1 MSFTPFARYRN
12 FTLANLKSLLEV
24 YPNMADSISWDFAKN
39 LAEEQLKGY
48 KRTAYQQACQLGLED
63 RSTNSFKVHNY
74 LYTFDDNNLTRYLV
88 FWFKT
93 YYAPNPYVKSEDE
106 AFLLYCRLCEDIL
119 QSENHSVGFEEF
131 VEKNIGGK
139 SDDILLNAI
148 KAYASPVKYKKVGN
162 DDVLYVS
169 EADVTAVESEIAFIK
184 TNFPIGESKSERD
197 FFERFSYQNFCKF
210 YDESVDPSVK
220 DGEGLE
226 NVDDPRKELPFN
238 QSKECARQLVD
249 CIYDIDKFRRISSLL
264 KNNDKN
270 IKIVTDDLG
279 GNYLRYMF
287 AKSSSDLYENNTRV
301 FIDKNYKIL
310 VDGNL
315 EICRLSNQWVSSEL
329 IEGTTSGLFLKAL
342 ISIINTNYS
351 DAIKIYEE
359 GGKWYLEFLMKKF
372 KLEELPNYFDNDF
385 AHRYIS
391 SLIAKPFV
399 ILTGNSGTGK
409 TRIAKQISQY
419 LEKDVDGKRNWLIV
433 PVGADWTDNTKML
446 GFYNP
451 LEERY
456 VSTSTLDFI
465 LQASENP
472 SIPHFLILDEM
483 NLSHVERYFSDFLSA
498 MESDEEIPLYKK
510 PFHKE
515 DGEECEDVIPEKVRL
530 PKNLFVTGTV
540 NIDETTYMFSPKVLD
555 RSNVVEFNPKKD
567 DVLALMTGTSDIN
580 EIKVAEFGVAEG
592 FTALASEIRNGICNV
607 DADVFDQVRLFL
619 DAIYDELQESGF
631 EFAYR
636 TVKEIRQYFAAV
648 CELQKE
654 EFNLTRTMDEQIVQ
668 KILPKIY
675 GDRKQIGEL
684 LNTLEEKCQ
693 SGLGE
698 ESEEMT
704 LSLKKIEQMKKR
716 LDKYQ
721 YASFM

>member
-24 YPNMADSISWDFAKN
+24 YPDMAGSISWDFAKD
-39 LAEEQLKGY
+39 LAEERLKGY

-93 YYAPNPYVKSEDE
+93 YYAPNPYVKSDDE

-119 QSENHSVGFEEF
+119 QSENHSVSFEEF

-148 KAYASPVKYKKVGN
+148 KAFAAPVKYKKVGN
-162 DDVLYVS
+162 DDILYVS
-169 EADVTAVESEIAFIK
+169 DEDVTAVESEIAFIK

-210 YDESVDPSVK
+210 YDELEDPLVK
-220 DGEGLE
+220 DGEELE
-226 NVDDPRKELPFN
+226 NDYDTRIELPFK
-238 QSKECARQLVD
+238 QSKKCAQQLVD
-249 CIYDIDKFRRISSLL
+249 CIYGIDKFKRISSLL
-264 KNNDKN
+264 KINDKN

-279 GNYLRYMF
+279 GNYLRYIF
-287 AKSSSDLYENNTRV
+287 PRTSSDSYNDESRV
-301 FIDKNYKIL
+301 FLEKEYEIP
-310 VDGNL
+310 VDDSL
-315 EICRLSNQWVSSEL
+315 EICRLSNQWVSTEL
-329 IEGTTSGLFLKAL
+329 NEATSSGLSLIAL
-342 ISIINTNYS
+342 ISIINANYS
-351 DAIKIYEE
+351 DVIKIYEE
-359 GGKWYLEFLMKKF
+359 DGKWYLDILMRKF
-372 KLEELPNYFDNDF
+372 KLEELPNCFDSDF
-385 AHRYIS
+385 AQRYIS

-433 PVGADWTDNTKML
+433 LVGADWTDNTKML

-456 VSTSTLDFI
+456 VSTPTLDFI
-465 LQASENP
+465 LQASENV

-510 PFHKE
+510 PVQVGNTE
-515 DGEECEDVIPEKVRL
+515 DSEEVIPEKIRL

-555 RSNVVEFNPKKD
+555 RSNVVEFKPEKD
-567 DVLALMTGTSDIN
+567 DVLKLMTGATDVN
-580 EIKVAEFGVAEG
+580 KVEAADFGVAEG
-592 FTALASEIRNGICNV
+592 FTVLASEIRKGVCNV
-607 DADVFDQVRLFL
+607 DADELDKVKLFL
-619 DAIYDELQESGF
+619 DGIYDELQESGF

-636 TVKEIRQYFAAV
+636 TVKEIRQYFAAAY
-648 CELQKE
+648 ELQKD

-684 LNTLEEKCQ
+684 LDTLEEKCKNGIED
-693 SGLGE
+693 S
-698 ESEEMT
+698 SEEMT

>member
-24 YPNMADSISWDFAKN
+24 YPDMAGSISWDSAKD

-93 YYAPNPYVKSEDE
+93 YYAPNPYVKSDDE

-119 QSENHSVGFEEF
+119 QSENHSVSFEEF
-131 VEKNIGGK
+131 VVKNIGGK

-148 KAYASPVKYKKVGN
+148 KAFAAPVKYKKVGN
-162 DDVLYVS
+162 DDILYVS
-169 EADVTAVESEIAFIK
+169 DEDVTAVENEMAFIK

-210 YDESVDPSVK
+210 YDEPENPLVK
-220 DGEGLE
+220 DGGELE
-226 NVDDPRKELPFN
+226 NVYDTRIELPFK
-238 QSKECARQLVD
+238 QSKKCAQQLVD
-249 CIYDIDKFRRISSLL
+249 CIYGIDKFKRISSLL
-264 KNNDKN
+264 KINDKN

-279 GNYLRYMF
+279 GNYLGYIFPRT
-287 AKSSSDLYENNTRV
+287 S
-301 FIDKNYKIL
+301 
-310 VDGNL
+310 
-315 EICRLSNQWVSSEL
+315 SNQWVSTEL
-329 IEGTTSGLFLKAL
+329 NEATSSGLSLIAL
-342 ISIINTNYS
+342 ISIINANYS
-351 DAIKIYEE
+351 DVIKLYEE
-359 GGKWYLEFLMKKF
+359 DGKWYLDILMKEF
-372 KLEELPNYFDNDF
+372 KLEELPNCFDSDF
-385 AHRYIS
+385 AQRYIS

-451 LEERY
+451 LEEKY
-456 VSTSTLDFI
+456 VSTPTLDFI
-465 LQASENP
+465 LQACENP

-510 PFHKE
+510 PVKE
-515 DGEECEDVIPEKVRL
+515 EDTEEYEDAIPEKIHL

-555 RSNVVEFNPKKD
+555 RSNVVEFKPEKD
-567 DVLALMTGTSDIN
+567 DVLKLMTGASDVNII
-580 EIKVAEFGVAEG
+580 ETADFGVAEG
-592 FTALASEIRNGICNV
+592 FTALASEIRNGVCNV
-607 DADVFDQVRLFL
+607 DADVLEKVKLFL
-619 DAIYDELQESGF
+619 DGIYDELQESGF

-636 TVKEIRQYFAAV
+636 TVKEIRQYFAAA

-654 EFNLTRTMDEQIVQ
+654 DFNLTRTMDEQIVQ

-693 SGLGE
+693 SGIGE
-698 ESEEMT
+698 DSEEMT

>member
-24 YPNMADSISWDFAKN
+24 YPDMAGSVSWDFAKDI
-39 LAEEQLKGY
+39 AEERLKGY

-63 RSTNSFKVHNY
+63 RSINSFKVHNY

-93 YYAPNPYVKSEDE
+93 YYAPNPYVKSDDE

-119 QSENHSVGFEEF
+119 QSENHAVGFEEF

-162 DDVLYVS
+162 DDILYVS
-169 EADVTAVESEIAFIK
+169 DEDITAVESEIAFIK
-184 TNFPIGESKSERD
+184 TNFPIGDSKSERE

-210 YDESVDPSVK
+210 YDELEDPSVK
-220 DGEGLE
+220 DGEELE
-226 NVDDPRKELPFN
+226 NVYDTRIELPFKR
-238 QSKECARQLVD
+238 SKKCAQQLVD
-249 CIYDIDKFRRISSLL
+249 CIYGIDKFKRISSLL
-264 KNNDKN
+264 IINDKN

-279 GNYLRYMF
+279 GNYLRYIF
-287 AKSSSDLYENNTRV
+287 PRTSSDSYNDESRV
-301 FIDKNYKIL
+301 FLEKEYEIP
-310 VDGNL
+310 VDGSI
-315 EICRLSNQWVSSEL
+315 EICRLSNQWVSTNLNEATS
-329 IEGTTSGLFLKAL
+329 SGLSLIAL
-342 ISIINTNYS
+342 INIINSNYS
-351 DAIKIYEE
+351 DVIKIYEE
-359 GGKWYLEFLMKKF
+359 DGKWYLDILMREF
-372 KLEELPNYFDNDF
+372 KLKELPNCFDSDF
-385 AHRYIS
+385 AQRYIS

-456 VSTSTLDFI
+456 VSTPTLDFI
-465 LQASENP
+465 LQACENP

-510 PFHKE
+510 SIKKE
-515 DGEECEDVIPEKVRL
+515 DTEKDEDVIPEKIRL

-555 RSNVVEFNPKKD
+555 RSNVVEFKPEKD
-567 DVLALMTGTSDIN
+567 DVLELITGASDVNII
-580 EIKVAEFGVAEG
+580 ETADFGVAEG
-592 FTALASEIRNGICNV
+592 FTSLALEIRNGVCNV
-607 DADVFDQVRLFL
+607 DTDVLEKVKLFL
-619 DAIYDELQESGF
+619 DGIYDELQESGF

-636 TVKEIRQYFAAV
+636 TVKEIRQYFAAA

-654 EFNLTRTMDEQIVQ
+654 GFNLTRTMDEQVVQ

-693 SGLGE
+693 SGIGE
-698 ESEEMT
+698 DSEEMT

>member
-24 YPNMADSISWDFAKN
+24 YPDMAGSISWDFAKD
-39 LAEEQLKGY
+39 LAEERLKGY

-93 YYAPNPYVKSEDE
+93 YYAPNPYVKSDDE

-119 QSENHSVGFEEF
+119 QSENHSVSFEEF

-148 KAYASPVKYKKVGN
+148 KAFAAPVKYKKVGN
-162 DDVLYVS
+162 DDILYVS
-169 EADVTAVESEIAFIK
+169 DEDVTAVESEIAFIK

-210 YDESVDPSVK
+210 YDELEDPLVK
-220 DGEGLE
+220 DGEELE
-226 NVDDPRKELPFN
+226 NDYDTRIELPFK
-238 QSKECARQLVD
+238 QSKKCAQQLVD
-249 CIYDIDKFRRISSLL
+249 CIYGIDKFKRISSLL
-264 KNNDKN
+264 KINDKN

-279 GNYLRYMF
+279 GNYLRYIF
-287 AKSSSDLYENNTRV
+287 PRTSSDSYNDESRV
-301 FIDKNYKIL
+301 FLEKEYEIP
-310 VDGNL
+310 VDDSL
-315 EICRLSNQWVSSEL
+315 EICRLSNQWVSTEL
-329 IEGTTSGLFLKAL
+329 NEATSSGLSLIAL
-342 ISIINTNYS
+342 ISIINANYS
-351 DAIKIYEE
+351 DVIKIYEE
-359 GGKWYLEFLMKKF
+359 DGKWYLDILMRKF
-372 KLEELPNYFDNDF
+372 KLEELPNCFDSDF
-385 AHRYIS
+385 AQRYIS

-456 VSTSTLDFI
+456 VSTPTLDFI
-465 LQASENP
+465 LQASENV

-510 PFHKE
+510 PVQVGNTE
-515 DGEECEDVIPEKVRL
+515 DSEEVIPEKIRL

-555 RSNVVEFNPKKD
+555 RSNVVEFKPEKD
-567 DVLALMTGTSDIN
+567 DVLKLMTGATDVN
-580 EIKVAEFGVAEG
+580 KVEAADFGVAEG
-592 FTALASEIRNGICNV
+592 FTVLASEIRKGVCNV
-607 DADVFDQVRLFL
+607 DADELDKVKLFL
-619 DAIYDELQESGF
+619 DGIYDELQESGF

-636 TVKEIRQYFAAV
+636 TVKEIRQYFAAAY
-648 CELQKE
+648 ELQKD

-684 LNTLEEKCQ
+684 LDTLEEKCKNGIED
-693 SGLGE
+693 S
-698 ESEEMT
+698 SEEMT

>member
-24 YPNMADSISWDFAKN
+24 YPDMAGAISWDLAKD

-48 KRTAYQQACQLGLED
+48 KKTAYQQACQLGLED

-74 LYTFDDNNLTRYLV
+74 LYTFDDNNLARYLV

-93 YYAPNPYVKSEDE
+93 YYVPNPYVKSDDE
-106 AFLLYCRLCEDIL
+106 AFLLYCQLCEDIL
-119 QSENHSVGFEEF
+119 HAEANSVSFENF

-148 KAYASPVKYKKVGN
+148 KAYAAPVKYKKSG
-162 DDVLYVS
+162 DDDILYIS
-169 EADVTAVESEIAFIK
+169 EADIPAVKSEIEFIK
-184 TNFPIGESKSERD
+184 MNFPIGEAKSVHD
-197 FFERFSYQNFCKF
+197 FFERFSYQNFCRF
-210 YDESVDPSVK
+210 YNEPVDPSVK
-220 DGEGLE
+220 DGVELE
-226 NVDDPRKELPFN
+226 TIDAPRNELPFN

-249 CIYDIDKFRRISSLL
+249 CIYGIDKFKRISLLL

-270 IKIVTDDLG
+270 IKIDTGDLG

-287 AKSSSDLYENNTRV
+287 AKTTSDLYDNNSRV
-301 FIDKNYKIL
+301 FTDRNYELLVEDK
-310 VDGNL
+310 L
-315 EICRLSNQWVSSEL
+315 EICRLSNQWVSTEL

-342 ISIINTNYS
+342 INIINANYS
-351 DAIKIYEE
+351 DVVRIYEE
-359 GGKWYLEFLMKKF
+359 NGKWYLEFLKKEF
-372 KLEELPNYFDNDF
+372 KLEELPNYFDKDF

-419 LEKDVDGKRNWLIV
+419 LEKDIDGKRNWLIV

-456 VSTSTLDFI
+456 VSTPILDFI
-465 LQASENP
+465 LQAYANQSV
-472 SIPHFLILDEM
+472 PHFLILDEM

-510 PFHKE
+510 PSHKE
-515 DGEECEDVIPEKVRL
+515 DSEKNEVEIPEKIRL
-530 PKNLFVTGTV
+530 PINLFVSGTV

-555 RSNVVEFNPKKD
+555 RSNVVEFKPKKD
-567 DVLALMTGTSDIN
+567 DVLKLMTGSSDGNTI
-580 EIKVAEFGVAEG
+580 EVADFGVAEG
-592 FTALASEIRNGICNV
+592 FMALAAEIRNGVCNV
-607 DADVFDQVRLFL
+607 DMDVLNQV
-619 DAIYDELQESGF
+619 
-631 EFAYR
+631 
-636 TVKEIRQYFAAV
+636 
-648 CELQKE
+648 
-654 EFNLTRTMDEQIVQ
+654 
-668 KILPKIY
+668 
-675 GDRKQIGEL
+675 
-684 LNTLEEKCQ
+684 
-693 SGLGE
+693 
-698 ESEEMT
+698 
-704 LSLKKIEQMKKR
+704 
-716 LDKYQ
+716 
-721 YASFM
+721 

>member
-24 YPNMADSISWDFAKN
+24 YPDMAGSIPWDEAKDFA
-39 LAEEQLKGY
+39 EEKSKGY

-63 RSTNSFKVHNY
+63 RSTKSFRIHNY
-74 LYTFDDNNLTRYLV
+74 LYTFDDDNLSRYLI

-93 YYAPNPYVKSEDE
+93 YFAPNPYVNSNDE

-119 QSENHSVGFEEF
+119 QSTQHEVSFEGF

-148 KAYASPVKYKKVGN
+148 KAYAAPVKYRKDG
-162 DDVLYVS
+162 DTDILYIS
-169 EADVTAVESEIAFIK
+169 DADIASVESEIAFI
-184 TNFPIGESKSERD
+184 NNSFPIGNAKSERE

-210 YDESVDPSVK
+210 YDEDVDPAVK
-220 DGEGLE
+220 DGEE
-226 NVDDPRKELPFN
+226 MQPVEDSRTELPFY

-249 CIYDIDKFRRISSLL
+249 CIYTIDRFSRISGLFQ
-264 KNNDKN
+264 NNDKN

-279 GNYLRYMF
+279 GNYLRYIF
-287 AKSSSDLYENNTRV
+287 AKSSSDMYENNTRV
-301 FIDKNYKIL
+301 FTEKEYEIS
-310 VDGNL
+310 VDNML
-315 EICRLSNQWVSSEL
+315 ETCRLSNQWVSSDLVEV
-329 IEGTTSGLFLKAL
+329 TTSGLYLKAL
-342 ISIINTNYS
+342 ISIINAKYS
-351 DAIKIYEE
+351 DVIRIYEE
-359 GGKWYLEFLMKKF
+359 DGKWYLEYAQQEF
-372 KLEELPNYFDNDF
+372 KIDELPDCFDSNF
-385 AHRYIS
+385 AKRYIN

-409 TRIAKQISQY
+409 TRIAKQFSQF
-419 LEKDVDGKRNWLIV
+419 LERTIDGKKNWLIV

-451 LEERY
+451 LEEKY
-456 VSTSTLDFI
+456 VSTPTLDFI
-465 LQASENP
+465 LQACKNP
-472 SIPHFLILDEM
+472 SVPHFLILDEM

-498 MESDEEIPLYKK
+498 MESDEEIPLYKLS
-510 PFHKE
+510 KE
-515 DGEECEDVIPEKVRL
+515 NDGVQLAEIPEKIRL

-555 RSNVVEFNPKKD
+555 RSNVVEFKPEKD
-567 DVLALMTGTSDIN
+567 DVLKLMTGTSDIN
-580 EIKVAEFGVAEG
+580 NVEAVGFGIAEA
-592 FTALASEIRNGICNV
+592 FTNLANTIRNGGC
-607 DADVFDQVRLFL
+607 DVEPDVLEKVKGFL
-619 DAIYDELQESGF
+619 ETIYENLQESGF

-636 TVKEIRQYFAAV
+636 TVKEIRQYFAAAY
-648 CELQKE
+648 ELKKD
-654 EFNLTRTMDEQIVQ
+654 EFNLTATMDEQIVQ

-675 GDRKQIGEL
+675 GDRKQIGDL
-684 LNTLEEKCQ
+684 LNVLEEKCRE
-693 SGLGE
+693 GLGE
-698 ESEEMT
+698 SSEEMT
-704 LSLKKIEQMKKR
+704 LSIKKIEQMKNR

>member
-24 YPNMADSISWDFAKN
+24 YPDMAGSISWDFAKD
-39 LAEEQLKGY
+39 LAEERLKGY

-93 YYAPNPYVKSEDE
+93 YYAPNPYVKSDDE

-119 QSENHSVGFEEF
+119 QSENHSVSFEEF

-148 KAYASPVKYKKVGN
+148 KAFAAPVKYKKVGN
-162 DDVLYVS
+162 DDILYVS
-169 EADVTAVESEIAFIK
+169 DEDVTAVESEITFIK
-184 TNFPIGESKSERD
+184 TNFPIGESKSERG

-210 YDESVDPSVK
+210 YDEPEDPLVK
-220 DGEGLE
+220 DGEELE
-226 NVDDPRKELPFN
+226 NDYDTRIELPFK
-238 QSKECARQLVD
+238 QSKKCAQQLVD
-249 CIYDIDKFRRISSLL
+249 CIYGIDKFKRISSLL
-264 KNNDKN
+264 KINDKN

-279 GNYLRYMF
+279 GNYLRYIF
-287 AKSSSDLYENNTRV
+287 PRTSSDSYNDESRV
-301 FIDKNYKIL
+301 FLEKEYEIP
-310 VDGNL
+310 VDDSL
-315 EICRLSNQWVSSEL
+315 EICRLSNQWVSTEL
-329 IEGTTSGLFLKAL
+329 NEATSSGLSLIAL
-342 ISIINTNYS
+342 ISIINANYS
-351 DAIKIYEE
+351 DVVKIYEE
-359 GGKWYLEFLMKKF
+359 DGKWYLDILMKEF
-372 KLEELPNYFDNDF
+372 KLEELPNCFDSDF
-385 AHRYIS
+385 VQRYIS

-456 VSTSTLDFI
+456 VSTPTLDFI
-465 LQASENP
+465 LQASENV

-510 PFHKE
+510 PVKKGDTE
-515 DGEECEDVIPEKVRL
+515 DSEDVIPEKIRL

-555 RSNVVEFNPKKD
+555 RSNVVEFKPEKD
-567 DVLALMTGTSDIN
+567 DVLKLMTGATDVN
-580 EIKVAEFGVAEG
+580 KVEAADFGVAEG
-592 FTALASEIRNGICNV
+592 FTVLASEIRNGVCNV
-607 DADVFDQVRLFL
+607 DADILDQVKLFL
-619 DAIYDELQESGF
+619 DSIYDELQESGF

-636 TVKEIRQYFAAV
+636 TVKEIRQYFAAA

-654 EFNLTRTMDEQIVQ
+654 GFSLTRTMDEQIVQ

-684 LNTLEEKCQ
+684 LNTLETKCKN
-693 SGLGE
+693 GVGE
-698 ESEEMT
+698 SSEEMT

>member
-12 FTLANLKSLLEV
+12 FTLANFKSLLEV
-24 YPNMADSISWDFAKN
+24 YPDMAGSVSWDFAKDS
-39 LAEEQLKGY
+39 AEERLNGY

-63 RSTNSFKVHNY
+63 RSTNSFKIHNY
-74 LYTFDDNNLTRYLV
+74 LYTFDDNNLMRYLV

-93 YYAPNPYVKSEDE
+93 YYAPNPYVKSDDE

-119 QSENHSVGFEEF
+119 HSEKYSVFFEEF

-148 KAYASPVKYKKVGN
+148 KAYASPVKCKKVGN
-162 DDVLYVS
+162 DDVLYISNVDI
-169 EADVTAVESEIAFIK
+169 AMVESEIAFIK
-184 TNFPIGESKSERD
+184 SNFPIGDPKSVLN
-197 FFERFSYQNFCKF
+197 FFERFSYKNFCKF
-210 YDESVDPSVK
+210 YDEPVDYSVK
-220 DGEGLE
+220 DVKEVEILE
-226 NVDDPRKELPFN
+226 EPRKELPFN

-249 CIYDIDKFRRISSLL
+249 CIYGIDKFRRISSLL

-301 FIDKNYKIL
+301 FTDKNYAIL

-315 EICRLSNQWVSSEL
+315 EICRLSNQWVSSDL
-329 IEGTTSGLFLKAL
+329 TEGTTSGLFLKAL

-351 DAIKIYEE
+351 DVIKIYEE
-359 GGKWYLEFLMKKF
+359 DGKWYFEFLVKEF
-372 KLEELPNYFDNDF
+372 KLEELPNCFDDNF
-385 AHRYIS
+385 VHRYIS

-409 TRIAKQISQY
+409 TRIAKQFSQY
-419 LEKDVDGKRNWLIV
+419 LERIIDGKRNWLIV
-433 PVGADWTDNTKML
+433 PVGADWTDNTKIL

-456 VSTSTLDFI
+456 VSTPTLDFI
-465 LQASENP
+465 LQAMKNP
-472 SIPHFLILDEM
+472 RVPYFLVLDEM

-498 MESDEEIPLYKK
+498 MESDEEIPLYKLSGNK
-510 PFHKE
+510 AKVVE
-515 DGEECEDVIPEKVRL
+515 DTLAIPEKIHL
-530 PKNLFVTGTV
+530 PQNLFVTGTV

-555 RSNVVEFNPKKD
+555 RSNVIEFKPEKGA
-567 DVLALMTGTSDIN
+567 VLDLITGTADLNNI
-580 EIKVAEFGVAEG
+580 VAAGNGVAEG
-592 FTALASEIRNGICNV
+592 FIDLETGIRRGVCNVGQSEI
-607 DADVFDQVRLFL
+607 QLVREFL
-619 DAIYDELQESGF
+619 DSIYEGLQESGF

-636 TVKEIRQYFAAV
+636 TVKEIRQYFATSY
-648 CELQKE
+648 ELKKD

-684 LNTLEEKCQ
+684 LNTLEEKCKNGICK
-693 SGLGE
+693 S
-698 ESEEMT
+698 SEEMT

-721 YASFM
+721 YSSFM

>member
-1 MSFTPFARYRN
+1 M
-12 FTLANLKSLLEV
+12 
-24 YPNMADSISWDFAKN
+24 
-39 LAEEQLKGY
+39 
-48 KRTAYQQACQLGLED
+48 
-63 RSTNSFKVHNY
+63 
-74 LYTFDDNNLTRYLV
+74 
-88 FWFKT
+88 
-93 YYAPNPYVKSEDE
+93 
-106 AFLLYCRLCEDIL
+106 
-119 QSENHSVGFEEF
+119 
-131 VEKNIGGK
+131 
-139 SDDILLNAI
+139 
-148 KAYASPVKYKKVGN
+148 
-162 DDVLYVS
+162 
-169 EADVTAVESEIAFIK
+169 
-184 TNFPIGESKSERD
+184 
-197 FFERFSYQNFCKF
+197 
-210 YDESVDPSVK
+210 
-220 DGEGLE
+220 
-226 NVDDPRKELPFN
+226 
-238 QSKECARQLVD
+238 
-249 CIYDIDKFRRISSLL
+249 

-301 FIDKNYKIL
+301 FIDKNYKVL
-310 VDGNL
+310 VDGNT

-351 DAIKIYEE
+351 DVIKIYEDS
-359 GGKWYLEFLMKKF
+359 GKWYLEFLMKKF
-372 KLEELPNYFDNDF
+372 KLGELPNCFDNDF

-409 TRIAKQISQY
+409 TRIAKQLSQY
-419 LEKDVDGKRNWLIV
+419 LEKEVDGKRNWLIV
-433 PVGADWTDNTKML
+433 PIGADWTDNTKML

-451 LEERY
+451 MEERY
-456 VSTSTLDFI
+456 VSTPALDFI
-465 LQASENP
+465 LQACENP

-510 PFHKE
+510 PIHK
-515 DGEECEDVIPEKVRL
+515 EDVIPEKIRL
-530 PKNLFVTGTV
+530 PQNLFVTGTV

-555 RSNVVEFNPKKD
+555 RSNVVEFKPEKD
-567 DVLALMTGTSDIN
+567 DVLELMIGASDMDQI
-580 EIKVAEFGVAEG
+580 EVADYGVTEG
-592 FTALASEIRNGICNV
+592 FTVLASEIRNGVCNV
-607 DADVFDQVRLFL
+607 DADVLDQVRLFL
-619 DAIYDELQESGF
+619 DGIYDELQESGF

-636 TVKEIRQYFAAV
+636 TVKEIRQYFAVA

-654 EFNLTRTMDEQIVQ
+654 EFNITRTMDEQIVQ

-684 LNTLEEKCQ
+684 LNTLEEKFKR
-693 SGLGE
+693 GFGE
-698 ESEEMT
+698 DVEEMT
-704 LSLKKIEQMKKR
+704 LSLNKIEQMKKR

>member
-24 YPNMADSISWDFAKN
+24 YPDMAGSIPWDEAKDFA
-39 LAEEQLKGY
+39 EEKSKGY

-63 RSTNSFKVHNY
+63 RSTKSFRIHNY
-74 LYTFDDNNLTRYLV
+74 LYTFDDDNLSKYLV

-93 YYAPNPYVKSEDE
+93 YYAPNPYVNSDDE

-119 QSENHSVGFEEF
+119 QNEEHSISFDKF

-148 KAYASPVKYKKVGN
+148 RAYAAPVKHKKNGSE
-162 DDVLYVS
+162 DVLYIS
-169 EADVTAVESEIAFIK
+169 DTDIAGVESEIAFINN
-184 TNFPIGESKSERD
+184 NFPIGESKSEHD
-197 FFERFSYQNFCKF
+197 FFERFSYRNFCKF
-210 YDESVDPSVK
+210 YGDDVDPNVK
-220 DGEGLE
+220 DGEDIQSVV
-226 NVDDPRKELPFN
+226 NSKNELPFN

-249 CIYDIDKFRRISSLL
+249 CIYDIDRFDRISDLL

-287 AKSSSDLYENNTRV
+287 SKSSSDLYENTTCV
-301 FIDKNYKIL
+301 FTDKNYEIL
-310 VDGNL
+310 IDNTL

-329 IEGTTSGLFLKAL
+329 VDGTTSGLFLKAL
-342 ISIINTNYS
+342 INIINANYADS
-351 DAIKIYEE
+351 IKIYEE
-359 GGKWYLEFLMKKF
+359 DGKWYLEYLQQEF
-372 KLEELPNYFDNDF
+372 KMEELPDGFDSSF
-385 AHRYIS
+385 AYRYVN

-409 TRIAKQISQY
+409 TRIAKQFSQY
-419 LEKDVDGKRNWLIV
+419 LERTIDGKRNWLIV
-433 PVGADWTDNTKML
+433 PVGADWTDNTKIL

-451 LEERY
+451 LEEKY
-456 VSTSTLDFI
+456 VSTPTLDFI
-465 LQASENP
+465 LQACKNP
-472 SIPHFLILDEM
+472 KVPHFLILDEM

-498 MESDEEIPLYKK
+498 MESDEEIPLYKLSK
-510 PFHKE
+510 NKE
-515 DGEECEDVIPEKVRL
+515 TEEKLDVVIPESIRL

-555 RSNVVEFNPKKD
+555 RSNVVEFKPEKD
-567 DVLALMTGTSDIN
+567 DVLAIMTGASDTNNI
-580 EIKVAEFGVAEG
+580 AAAAFGIAEG
-592 FTALASEIRNGICNV
+592 FTNLATTIRNGACDV
-607 DADVFDQVRLFL
+607 DKDVLELVRDFL
-619 DAIYDELQESGF
+619 DGIYANLQESGF

-636 TVKEIRQYFAAV
+636 TVKEIRQYFAAAY
-648 CELQKE
+648 ELQKE
-654 EFNLTRTMDEQIVQ
+654 NFNLTRTMDEQIVQ

-684 LNTLEEKCQ
+684 LNVLEEKCRD
-693 SGLGE
+693 GIGE
-698 ESEEMT
+698 SSEEMK
-704 LSLKKIEQMKKR
+704 LSLKKIYQMKKR
-716 LDKYQ
+716 LDIYQ

>member
-24 YPNMADSISWDFAKN
+24 YPDMAGAISWDLAKD
-39 LAEEQLKGY
+39 LAEDQLRGY

-63 RSTNSFKVHNY
+63 RSTNRFKVHNY
-74 LYTFDDNNLTRYLV
+74 LYTFDDNNLMRYLV

-93 YYAPNPYVKSEDE
+93 YYAPNPYVNSYDE

-119 QSENHSVGFEEF
+119 QSEKHAISFDKF
-131 VEKNIGGK
+131 VENNIGGK

-148 KAYASPVKYKKVGN
+148 KAYAAPVKYRKNGTE
-162 DDVLYVS
+162 DILYILDTDI
-169 EADVTAVESEIAFIK
+169 ADVEREIEFIK
-184 TNFPIGESKSERD
+184 ATFPIGQAKSERE
-197 FFERFSYQNFCKF
+197 FFERFSYKNFCKF
-210 YDESVDPSVK
+210 YGEDEDPGVK
-220 DGEGLE
+220 DGEEIQSDVELG
-226 NVDDPRKELPFN
+226 NELPFN

-249 CIYDIDKFRRISSLL
+249 CIYGIDKFGRISELL

-270 IKIVTDDLG
+270 IKIVTDNLG

-287 AKSSSDLYENNTRV
+287 AKTSSDLYDNATRV
-301 FIDKNYKIL
+301 FIDKDYEVL
-310 VDGNL
+310 VDNTL

-329 IEGTTSGLFLKAL
+329 IDGTTSGLFLRAL
-342 ISIINTNYS
+342 ISIINSNYS
-351 DAIKIYEE
+351 DVIRIYEDS
-359 GGKWYLEFLMKKF
+359 GKWYLEYLKQEF
-372 KLEELPNYFDNDF
+372 KLEELPNDFDCSF
-385 AHRYIS
+385 AQRYIN

-409 TRIAKQISQY
+409 TRIAKQFSQY
-419 LEKDVDGKRNWLIV
+419 LERIVNGKRNWLIV

-451 LEERY
+451 LEEKY
-456 VSTSTLDFI
+456 VSTPTLDFI
-465 LQASENP
+465 LDACKNP
-472 SIPHFLILDEM
+472 RVPYFLILDEM

-498 MESDEEIPLYKK
+498 MESDEEIPLYKLSK
-510 PFHKE
+510 DIE
-515 DGEECEDVIPEKVRL
+515 NEEELDVVIPERIRL

-555 RSNVVEFNPKKD
+555 RSNVVEFKPEKD
-567 DVLALMTGTSDIN
+567 DVLAIMTGAS
-580 EIKVAEFGVAEG
+580 EISNISPAEFGVAEG
-592 FTALASEIRNGICNV
+592 FTSLAAEIRNGAC
-607 DADVFDQVRLFL
+607 DVEQDTLEQVKDFL
-619 DAIYDELQESGF
+619 EGIYEILQESGF

-636 TVKEIRQYFAAV
+636 TVKEIRQYFAAAH
-648 CELQKE
+648 ELQKDD
-654 EFNLTRTMDEQIVQ
+654 FKLTKTMDEQIVQ

-675 GDRKQIGEL
+675 GDRKQIGDL
-684 LNTLEEKCQ
+684 LKVLEEKCRA
-693 SGLGE
+693 GMGE
-698 ESEEMT
+698 SDEEMT
-704 LSLKKIEQMKKR
+704 LSLNKIEQMKSR